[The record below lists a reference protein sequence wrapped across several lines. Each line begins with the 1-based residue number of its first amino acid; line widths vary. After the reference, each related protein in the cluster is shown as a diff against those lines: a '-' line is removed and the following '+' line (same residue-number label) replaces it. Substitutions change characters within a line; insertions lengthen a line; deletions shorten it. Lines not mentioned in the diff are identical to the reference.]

1 MDELTAAGIT
11 DPDLRASYEE
21 CKRLNALHGK
31 TYYLATLLL
40 PKAKRP
46 FVHALYGFARYAD
59 EIVDDLASE
68 LSVEE
73 KAEVLSK
80 WGNGVLADLK
90 KGISQ
95 DHVGRA
101 LIDTVKRFDIPHEHF
116 EAFLHSMTMDLT
128 VQEYESYEDLLEYVY
143 GSAAVIGLEMVPILG
158 PLHNDAFEAAK
169 KLGIAFQLAN
179 FIRDVD
185 EDLDR
190 GRVYLPL
197 KELGQFGVT
206 REMLEERVLDLPMR
220 EADVAIR
227 MKEPSQADL
236 IRKRLMGVRMRLYA
250 SPDYLAKHGTP
261 ERIEDVA
268 QHRLICQNPTAHQ
281 VGAGAMLV
289 AHLMSYEPRSTLKVN
304 NYFGVL
310 QGVLSNLGVGVLPD
324 YLTQDFP
331 NLSRVMPEVESAEVP
346 VFLAYPEELRHSKR
360 VSAFR
365 DFVQEEI
372 ISYRKQLKDQAVS

>member
-31 TYYLATLLL
+31 TYFLATLLL

-73 KAEVLSK
+73 KAEALST
-80 WGNGVLADLK
+80 WGNTVLADLK
-90 KGISQ
+90 RGTSQ

-128 VQEYESYEDLLEYVY
+128 VQEYETYEDLLEYVY

-158 PLHNDAFEAAK
+158 PLHKDAFGAAE

-190 GRVYLPL
+190 GRVYLPI
-197 KELGQFGVT
+197 KELAQFGVT
-206 REMLEERVLDLPMR
+206 REMLEERVL
-220 EADVAIR
+220 
-227 MKEPSQADL
+227 
-236 IRKRLMGVRMRLYA
+236 
-250 SPDYLAKHGTP
+250 TP
-261 ERIEDVA
+261 EIIEALKFQIARVRQLQA
-268 QHRLICQNPTAHQ
+268 EAAPGI
-281 VGAGAMLV
+281 AMLE
-289 AHLMSYEPRSTLKVN
+289 ATSRPCIEAASTLYCGIV
-304 NYFGVL
+304 
-310 QGVLSNLGVGVLPD
+310 D
-324 YLTQDFP
+324 
-331 NLSRVMPEVESAEVP
+331 EVEKIGYDIFNQRAKT
-346 VFLAYPEELRHSKR
+346 SKARRIR
-360 VSAFR
+360 VAGGAFIKR
-365 DFVQEEI
+365 QF
-372 ISYRKQLKDQAVS
+372 ISR

>member
-11 DPDLRASYEE
+11 DPDLRASYAE

-31 TYYLATLLL
+31 TYFLATLLL

-73 KAEVLSK
+73 KAQALST
-80 WGNGVLADLK
+80 WGNTVLADLK
-90 KGISQ
+90 KGTSV

-128 VQEYESYEDLLEYVY
+128 VQEYETYEDLLEYVY

-190 GRVYLPL
+190 GRVYLPI
-197 KELGQFGVT
+197 KELAQFGVT
-206 REMLEERVLDLPMR
+206 REMLEERVL
-220 EADVAIR
+220 
-227 MKEPSQADL
+227 
-236 IRKRLMGVRMRLYA
+236 
-250 SPDYLAKHGTP
+250 TP
-261 ERIEDVA
+261 EIIEALKFQIARVRQLQAEAAPGIAMLEATSRPCIQAASTLYCGIVDEVEKIGYDIFNQRAKTSTARRIRV
-268 QHRLICQNPTAHQ
+268 
-281 VGAGAMLV
+281 AGA
-289 AHLMSYEPRSTLKVN
+289 AFIKRHLI
-304 NYFGVL
+304 
-310 QGVLSNLGVGVLPD
+310 
-324 YLTQDFP
+324 
-331 NLSRVMPEVESAEVP
+331 SR
-346 VFLAYPEELRHSKR
+346 
-360 VSAFR
+360 
-365 DFVQEEI
+365 
-372 ISYRKQLKDQAVS
+372 

>member
-11 DPDLRASYEE
+11 DPDLRASYAE

-31 TYYLATLLL
+31 TYFLATLLL

-73 KAEVLSK
+73 KAEALST
-80 WGNGVLADLK
+80 WGNTDLADLK
-90 KGISQ
+90 KGTSD

-128 VQEYESYEDLLEYVY
+128 VQEYETYEDLLEYVY

-158 PLHNDAFEAAK
+158 PLHNDAYGAAK

-190 GRVYLPL
+190 GRVYLPI
-197 KELGQFGVT
+197 KELAQFGVT
-206 REMLEERVLDLPMR
+206 REMLEERAL
-220 EADVAIR
+220 
-227 MKEPSQADL
+227 
-236 IRKRLMGVRMRLYA
+236 
-250 SPDYLAKHGTP
+250 TP
-261 ERIEDVA
+261 EIIDALKYQIARVRQLQAEAAPGIAMLEATSRPCIEAASTLYCGIVDEVERIGYDIFNQRA
-268 QHRLICQNPTAHQ
+268 KTSTARRIR
-281 VGAGAMLV
+281 VAGA
-289 AHLMSYEPRSTLKVN
+289 AFIKRHLI
-304 NYFGVL
+304 
-310 QGVLSNLGVGVLPD
+310 
-324 YLTQDFP
+324 
-331 NLSRVMPEVESAEVP
+331 SR
-346 VFLAYPEELRHSKR
+346 
-360 VSAFR
+360 
-365 DFVQEEI
+365 
-372 ISYRKQLKDQAVS
+372 